1 MFHLPKIAIFAPA
14 SNRLLGRGD
23 AAMSLPSWLN
33 LDALSLIRMSS
44 LIVSLSIA
52 VYLFRLKDRS
62 PPSLFLAWT
71 FLGAALFNLSTL
83 LEFACP
89 HYWRPSNLKNLLL
102 PFPQN
107 LGPSIAATALL
118 LFAYS
123 FPHFQPPDHRERRI
137 VLACAVAA
145 NLGTLTLA
153 AVNFLWLQRR
163 LSSFRL
169 EMPYYIAFYS
179 VLAIQ
184 FALAVSILLR
194 KTVRFSAGRSRPW
207 WRRLRRPA
215 GRDALAARAL
225 ALTVLLLPLALVGYS
240 LMTVGVFAPS
250 VTSYLVWL
258 LFLVF
263 YSTIVIVYFNH
274 TSEHTTLQLK
284 LVGTVLVFVLAVLG
298 LMGLVVGLSFTRDY
312 RPAAPLS
319 PGRTIR
325 FTPNAGGGYDV
336 AEMQH
341 RFEPELGRRL
351 EIAYGRAEPVDLP
364 FAFPFCGQTYGE
376 IRVLHGPMIYL
387 GRDIREDGW
396 GGYHPQPAV
405 APLITNLEPAPG
417 GGIYWRPGAE
427 KCELTWYRL
436 SEYGQADTNT
446 IRLILFRDGS
456 LDFSYEELALESGY
470 SAVRMYVYTTANVTG
485 LHPGAESRPVPWG
498 PKLAGIHPGE
508 ADAQLV
514 PVRFSGGLPFASR
527 GPAVIFEDYEDDFF
541 HALHRRMS
549 PLMLIQIAASLCI
562 LFLLPLLLNTS
573 LIRPLAALYRGMERA
588 DRGDLDAAVS
598 SPFND
603 EIGALSRFF
612 TKMLASIKKAEAEA
626 QVRWQRLRQT
636 DKLTSLGVLASEMA
650 HQINIPN
657 QVILSN
663 AAILKRAGPQL
674 RRLLEESNEEELI
687 AGLEWDKFSRDLSVM
702 LANIEACS
710 RSINGIVGTLKDF
723 GRRPPRERMDRIDV
737 NQVCRSAVELVS
749 SYIRRATD
757 RFTLSLEPD
766 LPPVRGNALWLEQV
780 FVNLLINACQALP
793 DRTKGISLTSARSA
807 PGGGDDRRGVRIVVR
822 DEGAGIPP
830 AELPRLTEPDFT
842 TKFETG
848 GTGLGLF
855 VSAAII
861 REHGGTLSFRSQPGE
876 GTEAFIDL
884 PAEEA

>member
-1 MFHLPKIAIFAPA
+1 MV
-14 SNRLLGRGD
+14 
-23 AAMSLPSWLN
+23 LPSWLN

-62 PPSLFLAWT
+62 TPSLYLAWT

-83 LEFACP
+83 MEFACA
-89 HYWRPSNLKNLLL
+89 HYWRPANLKNLLL

-107 LGPSIAATALL
+107 LGPSVAATALL

-123 FPHFQPPDHRERRI
+123 FPHFQPPDRRERRI
-137 VLACAVAA
+137 VLTCAVAA

-169 EMPYYIAFYS
+169 EMPYYILFYS
-179 VLAIQ
+179 VLAVQ
-184 FALAVSILLR
+184 FAVAVIILLR
-194 KTVRFSAGRSRPW
+194 KTARFSTGRSRPW
-207 WRRLRRPA
+207 WLRLLRPA

-225 ALTVLLLPLALVGYS
+225 ALAVLLLPLALAGYS

-250 VTSYLVWL
+250 VASYLVWL
-258 LFLVF
+258 LFLIF
-263 YSTIVIVYFNH
+263 YSSIVIVYFNH
-274 TSEHTTLQLK
+274 TSERTTLQLK

-298 LMGLVVGLSFTRDY
+298 LMGLVVGLSVTRDY
-312 RPAAPLS
+312 RSAAAPAA
-319 PGRTIR
+319 GRTIR
-325 FTPNAGGGYDV
+325 FAPNAGGGYDV
-336 AEMQH
+336 AEVEH
-341 RFEPELGRRL
+341 RFEPGLGRRL
-351 EIAYGRAEPVDLP
+351 EIAFGRAAAVDLSFP
-364 FAFPFCGQTYGE
+364 FPFCGQTYGE

-387 GRDIREDGW
+387 GRYIREDGW

-427 KCELTWYRL
+427 KCEITWYRL
-436 SEYGQADTNT
+436 REYGREGINT
-446 IRLILFRDGS
+446 IRLNLFRDGT
-456 LDFSYEELALESGY
+456 LEFSYQELDLESGY

-498 PKLAGIHPGE
+498 PKLAGIHPGK

-527 GPAVIFEDYEDDFF
+527 GPAVLFEDYESDFF
-541 HALHRRMS
+541 RTLHRRMS

-562 LFLLPLLLNTS
+562 LFLLPSLLHTS
-573 LIRPLAALYRGMERA
+573 LIQPLAALYRGMERA

-636 DKLTSLGVLASEMA
+636 DKLTSLGVLAREMG

-657 QVILSN
+657 QVILGN
-663 AAILKRAGPQL
+663 ASLLKRAAPQL
-674 RRLLEESNEEELI
+674 RRLLEESGGEDLI
-687 AGLEWDKFSRDLSVM
+687 AGLERAELGRELPGMLSDM
-702 LANIEACS
+702 EDCS
-710 RSINGIVGTLKDF
+710 RRIDGIVNTLKDF
-723 GRRPPRERMDRIDV
+723 GSSPRSAPREQMARVDV
-737 NQVCRSAVELVS
+737 NAVIQAALELVS
-749 SYIRRATD
+749 SYLRRSTD
-757 RFTLSLEPD
+757 RFSVSLEPG

-780 FVNLLINACQALP
+780 LVNLLINACQALP
-793 DRTKGISLTSARSA
+793 DRTKMISLTSAR
-807 PGGGDDRRGVRIVVR
+807 GDRRGIRIVVR
-822 DEGAGIPP
+822 DEGTGIP
-830 AELPRLTEPDFT
+830 AGDLPRLTEPDFT

-848 GTGLGLF
+848 GTGLGLYI
-855 VSAAII
+855 SAAII
-861 REHGGTLSFRSQPGE
+861 REHGGTLSFRSRPGE
-876 GTEAFIDL
+876 GTEACIDL
-884 PAEEA
+884 PGEEA